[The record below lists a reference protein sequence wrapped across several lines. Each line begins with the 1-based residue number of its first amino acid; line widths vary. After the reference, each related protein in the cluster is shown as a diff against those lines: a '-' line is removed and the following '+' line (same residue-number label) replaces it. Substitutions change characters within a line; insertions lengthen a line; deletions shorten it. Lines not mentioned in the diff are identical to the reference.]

1 MKKKAVFKWGEEEEK
16 SFKIL
21 RQALCNS
28 PILQYPDLNKPFT
41 LTTDASGSA
50 IGAVLS
56 QEVQNMDLPVAYL
69 SRALTGPKLNY
80 STTEQ
85 ECLVVL
91 YAISTSRPYL
101 YGRKFT
107 LMSDHEPLK
116 WIDSVKDPG
125 QRLIR

>member
-1 MKKKAVFKWGEEEEK
+1 MGKEEEE

-28 PILQYPDLNKPFT
+28 SILQYPDLNKPFT

-80 STTEQ
+80 STTEKN
-85 ECLVVL
+85 V
-91 YAISTSRPYL
+91 
-101 YGRKFT
+101 
-107 LMSDHEPLK
+107 
-116 WIDSVKDPG
+116 
-125 QRLIR
+125 